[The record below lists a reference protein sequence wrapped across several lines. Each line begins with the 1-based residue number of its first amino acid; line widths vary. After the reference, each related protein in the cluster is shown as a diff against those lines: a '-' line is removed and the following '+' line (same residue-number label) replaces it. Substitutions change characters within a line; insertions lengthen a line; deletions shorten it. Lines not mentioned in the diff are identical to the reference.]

1 MRSVC
6 ALSLVKPE
14 KVEDYMTALYKRFWI
29 DLEPV
34 SKPEV
39 FGKVLADVLGCEDE
53 AKAVLQ
59 NTGEAEAKD
68 LLKTNTDE
76 AFKSG
81 SFGAPWFEAVNGNGE
96 KHGYWGISHL
106 GLMCEF
112 LGLDKSPDRA
122 LRSLL

>member
-1 MRSVC
+1 M
-6 ALSLVKPE
+6 
-14 KVEDYMTALYKRFWI
+14 
-29 DLEPV
+29 
-34 SKPEV
+34 
-39 FGKVLADVLGCEDE
+39 
-53 AKAVLQ
+53 
-59 NTGEAEAKD
+59 
-68 LLKTNTDE
+68 LKTNTDK